1 MNKLIYT
8 LPKLYKA
15 IVVSRPSKICKSP
28 YLADIQ
34 IITHKKV
41 GNVIFNIRSKIVM
54 AHTPALG
61 CAGLVVSGKIVYV
74 TKKENTK
81 SKYTIYQ
88 TEIKEQGKKMIIG
101 VNPNICNT
109 LFEHILLNNI
119 LDTFTDY
126 TIKREYTIGK
136 SRIDFLLTNQHKSI
150 LCEVKN
156 VCLAY
161 YDDIPIKELNKR
173 DYSTLDINS
182 KIAIFPDCNRKIQK
196 KPISPRAI
204 KHIDELIEASKNG
217 YKCYLA
223 FIIQRHDCTY
233 FSPSKLDQTYYKKL
247 QYAYKNGFLDIIPI
261 QIKWIGSN
269 AYISK
274 ILELDK
280 DFTNI
285 ICSLS

>member
-1 MNKLIYT
+1 MNTVIYT
-8 LPKLYKA
+8 LPQLYKA
-15 IVVSRPSKICKSP
+15 IVVARPSKTCKSP

-34 IITHKKV
+34 IITRNKIGKMV
-41 GNVIFNIRSKIVM
+41 FNIRSKIVM

-61 CAGLVVSGKIVYV
+61 CAGLVASGKIVYV

-81 SKYTIYQ
+81 AKSKYTIYQ
-88 TEIKEQGKKMIIG
+88 TEIEEQGKKIIIG

-109 LFEHILLNNI
+109 LFEHILLNNV
-119 LDTFTDY
+119 LETFTDY
-126 TIKREYTIGK
+126 SIKREHTIGK
-136 SRIDFLLTNQHKSI
+136 SRIDFLLTKEKKSV

-161 YDDIPIKELNKR
+161 YEDIPIKEINKR
-173 DYSTLDINS
+173 DYSNHDINS

-196 KPISPRAI
+196 NPISPRAI

-223 FIIQRHDCTY
+223 FVIQRYDCSY
-233 FSPSKLDQTYYKKL
+233 YSPSKLDQTYYKKL

-261 QIKWIGSN
+261 QIKWIGSH
-269 AYISK
+269 AYVNK
-274 ILELDK
+274 ILKLDK
-280 DFTNI
+280 DFI
-285 ICSLS
+285 H